1 MESEV
6 SNLRATRTLDP
17 HQSDRVVQSDLS
29 YRHYMMNMVRLQH
42 KSAFVSPPSSDYSQP
57 ATASQ
62 SGSKWP
68 KGPRPKKKAPKLV
81 QYNGPCKSQPPL
93 APPHHTSPLLVSAP
107 WPRVWF
113 LLCWVVWSLEPIQTF
128 TDVSLKSAE
137 LHTFQLFFITSLGK
151 NRQMRKIKPFDN
163 KLSTSGHYGSLV
175 LGDF

>member
-68 KGPRPKKKAPKLV
+68 KGPRPKKKSTQTCAVQWPMQITAPTSSTSSHI
-81 QYNGPCKSQPPL
+81 PTSCISPL
-93 APPHHTSPLLVSAP
+93 A
-107 WPRVWF
+107 
-113 LLCWVVWSLEPIQTF
+113 Q
-128 TDVSLKSAE
+128 
-137 LHTFQLFFITSLGK
+137 
-151 NRQMRKIKPFDN
+151 
-163 KLSTSGHYGSLV
+163 SLV
-175 LGDF
+175 PSLLGRLKFRAYSDIYRRVVKKC